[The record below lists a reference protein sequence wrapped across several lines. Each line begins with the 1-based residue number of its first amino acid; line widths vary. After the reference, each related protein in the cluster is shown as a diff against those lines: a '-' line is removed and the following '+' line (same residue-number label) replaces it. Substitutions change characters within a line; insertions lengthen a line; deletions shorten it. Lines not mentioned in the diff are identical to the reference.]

1 MAVRRK
7 SNWYIY
13 LIAFT
18 IALTFAVAA
27 ILAFQWYLFPEET
40 TPTGIDKNGELTDDF
55 RPTKE
60 HNFNGLFML
69 SDDSED
75 IPELFVLITYNAV
88 DNRLAY
94 IPFPA
99 TISMS
104 SDGRT
109 LPNIYAA
116 QGGEKALEVLEEV
129 IGVKCDFFLNM
140 DRMGFIT
147 MASSFGN
154 LEYEVPKN
162 IIVIDGDVQQTINA
176 GKQRLDAETVFRL
189 MMLADFGEGESFR
202 FNCIGEMMTGLIN
215 QNYRVLDGNSQVMDS
230 FFNIITDSSQSNLTE
245 ELYRSRKAAML
256 NTAAYGVSPAEY
268 YVPYGEYADDGS
280 FVIAEN
286 SKTTIRQKA
295 GLE

>member
-1 MAVRRK
+1 MAVHRK

-13 LIAFT
+13 LISFT
-18 IALTFAVAA
+18 IALAFAAAA

-40 TPTGIDKNGELTDDF
+40 TPTGVDKYGELTDDF

-69 SDDSED
+69 SDDKGGL
-75 IPELFVLITYNAV
+75 PELFIMISYNAV

-99 TISMS
+99 SISMS
-104 SDGRT
+104 VDGRT
-109 LPNIYAA
+109 LPNVYAA
-116 QGGEKALEVLEEV
+116 QGGEKAIEVLEQA
-129 IGVKCDFFLNM
+129 IGVKCDFYVTM
-140 DRMGFIT
+140 DRVGFIT
-147 MASSFGN
+147 MVSSFGN
-154 LEYEVPKN
+154 LEYEVPKSM
-162 IIVIDGDVQQTINA
+162 IVVDGEAQQTFNA
-176 GKQRLDAETVFRL
+176 GKQRLDAESVFRL

-230 FFNIITDSSQSNLTE
+230 FFNHILTSSETDLTDK
-245 ELYRSRKAAML
+245 LYRSRKAALL

-268 YVPYGEYADDGS
+268 YIPYGEYASDGS

-286 SKTTIRQKA
+286 SIRTIKQKA
-295 GLE
+295 GIE

>member
-18 IALTFAVAA
+18 IALTFAIAA

-40 TPTGIDKNGELTDDF
+40 TPTGVNKNGELTDDF

-60 HNFNGLFML
+60 HNFSGLFML
-69 SDDSED
+69 SDDKGGL
-75 IPELFVLITYNAV
+75 PELFILITYNAV
-88 DNRLAY
+88 DNRLTY

-99 TISMS
+99 SISMAA
-104 SDGRT
+104 DGRT
-109 LPNIYAA
+109 LSNVYAA
-116 QGGEKALEVLEEV
+116 QGGEKAIEVLEKA
-129 IGVKCDFFLNM
+129 IGVKCDFYINM
-140 DRMGFIT
+140 NRTSFIT
-147 MASSFGN
+147 MVSSFGN
-154 LEYEVPKN
+154 LEYEVPKSM
-162 IIVIDGDVQQTINA
+162 IIIDGEVQQNINA
-176 GKQRLDAETVFRL
+176 GKQRLDAESVFRL
-189 MMLADFGEGESFR
+189 IMLADFGEGESFR

-230 FFNIITDSSQSNLTE
+230 FFNLILNGSETDLTD

-268 YVPYGEYADDGS
+268 YVPYGEYAGDGS

-286 SKTTIRQKA
+286 SIKTIKQKA

>member
-18 IALTFAVAA
+18 IALIFAIAA

-40 TPTGIDKNGELTDDF
+40 TPTGVDKNGELTDDF

-60 HNFNGLFML
+60 HKFSGLFML
-69 SDDSED
+69 SDDKGGM
-75 IPELFVLITYNAV
+75 PELFVMITYNAV
-88 DNRLAY
+88 DNRLTY

-99 TISMS
+99 SISMS
-104 SDGRT
+104 ADGRT
-109 LPNIYAA
+109 LPNVYAA
-116 QGGEKALEVLEEV
+116 QGGEKALEVLEQA
-129 IGVKCDFFLNM
+129 IGVKCDFYVNM
-140 DRMGFIT
+140 DRTGFIT
-147 MASSFGN
+147 MVSSFGN
-154 LEYEVPKN
+154 LEYEVPKSM
-162 IIVIDGDVQQTINA
+162 IIVDGEVQQTFNA
-176 GKQRLDAETVFRL
+176 GKQRLDAESVFRL

-202 FNCIGEMMTGLIN
+202 FNCIGEIMTGLIN

-230 FFNIITDSSQSNLTE
+230 FFNHIVSNSDTNLTD
-245 ELYRSRKAAML
+245 ELYRSRKAALL

-268 YVPYGEYADDGS
+268 YIPYGEYADDGS

-286 SKTTIRQKA
+286 SIRTIKQKA

>member
-1 MAVRRK
+1 MAVHRK

-13 LIAFT
+13 LISFT
-18 IALTFAVAA
+18 IALAFAVAA

-40 TPTGIDKNGELTDDF
+40 TPTGVNKNGELTDDF

-69 SDDSED
+69 SDDKGGL
-75 IPELFVLITYNAV
+75 PELFVMISYNAV

-99 TISMS
+99 SISMS
-104 SDGRT
+104 ADGRT
-109 LPNIYAA
+109 LPNVYAA
-116 QGGEKALEVLEEV
+116 QGGDKVIEVLEQV
-129 IGVKCDFFLNM
+129 IGVKCDFYVTM
-140 DRMGFIT
+140 DRVGFIT
-147 MASSFGN
+147 MVSSFGN
-154 LEYEVPKN
+154 LEYEVPKSL
-162 IIVIDGDVQQTINA
+162 IIVDGEVQQTFNA
-176 GKQRLDAETVFRL
+176 GKQRLDAESVFRL
-189 MMLADFGEGESFR
+189 IMLADFGEGESFR

-230 FFNIITDSSQSNLTE
+230 FFNHILSSSDTDLTD
-245 ELYRSRKAAML
+245 ELYRSRKAALL

-268 YVPYGEYADDGS
+268 YIPHGEYASDGS
-280 FVIAEN
+280 FIIAEN
-286 SKTTIRQKA
+286 SIKTIKQKA